1 LQLQLHRRA
10 QRRPP
15 DDARAVLASSVA
27 EWPYL
32 REDERDRV
40 EESTVELLA
49 TKHWE
54 AARGFELTDEMCTV
68 IAAQGALMA
77 LGLDELGGVGAFRHV
92 KAIVVHPGTITLNGP
107 AARSD
112 GLMSDAPRH
121 LAGEAHSAHGPV
133 LLAWDAVRYETRHPR
148 RRRNVVIHELA
159 HKLDMLG
166 GVLDGAPPLADA
178 EAIERWV
185 EIGTT
190 TWRAVKWRGDALLDD
205 YAATDAI
212 EFFAVASE
220 LFFTDPG
227 AMAVVHA
234 DLYAAY
240 RDFYGVDPAAR
251 RASPS

>member
-1 LQLQLHRRA
+1 M
-10 QRRPP
+10 
-15 DDARAVLASSVA
+15 LAGYVA

-32 REDERDRV
+32 RADERDWV
-40 EESTVELLA
+40 EAATVELLA
-49 TKHWE
+49 SKRWE
-54 AARGFELTDEMCTV
+54 AARGFELTDEMCTI

-77 LGLDELGGVGAFRHV
+77 LGLDELGGIGAFRHV
-92 KAIVVHPGTITLNGP
+92 KAIVVHPRTITLNGP

-133 LLAWDAVRYETRHPR
+133 LLAWDAVRHETRHPR
-148 RRRNVVIHELA
+148 RRRNVVLHELA

-166 GVLDGAPPLADA
+166 GVLDGIPPLADT
-178 EAIERWV
+178 EAIEGWV

-190 TWRAVKWRGDALLDD
+190 TLRAVKWRGDELLDD
-205 YAATDAI
+205 YAATDSI
-212 EFFAVASE
+212 EFFAVATE
-220 LFFTDPG
+220 LFFTDPV
-227 AMAVVHA
+227 AMAAVHPE
-234 DLYAAY
+234 LYAAY